1 MTTYEEQSRG
11 NPDRLNKNITA
22 YLGDVHMLNTVL
34 SADSTSS
41 HIESMVFEDVLARDE
56 DLNFRGPL
64 LNRGR
69 FMRRPFCYINNP
81 SIISGIGIVDQN
93 ELS

>member
-1 MTTYEEQSRG
+1 MQKASERISSMHWIHRIPTLLKQV
-11 NPDRLNKNITA
+11 D
-22 YLGDVHMLNTVL
+22 L
-34 SADSTSS
+34 SSFLF
-41 HIESMVFEDVLARDE
+41 VFEDVLARDE

-69 FMRRPFCYINNP
+69 FMRKLFCYINDP